1 MSSNL
6 GTSWPSK
13 SLAPIALVTAM
24 GLAGCGGLFPSN
36 ESGRE
41 GRLAVRILWPE
52 ETRRLPDS
60 AHSIRL
66 VISRPGD
73 SLIPTEVRILPR
85 PVGTSGTTEL
95 FIELP
100 PAPDYR
106 LSVTAHGSPDGTGTV
121 LASQTKPGLAIEYA
135 RATPWPISLAAD
147 AVTLDLIPP
156 ISTIEQGDTVRASLL
171 AKDSRAHAILVN
183 RDSIL
188 WTVQNEAIIGIQP
201 VEGHP
206 DQFDITA
213 LSNGSTTIQAR
224 ERDSGVSTA
233 PLTVSVTDIGGT
245 MQDLGT
251 FGGSTSMAYGVSADG
266 SVVVGEA
273 DTTQNQSV
281 RAFRWTTS
289 DGMQEIGTLGGSR
302 SQARAVSA
310 DGTAV
315 VGQSAT
321 AQNQLRGFRWTET
334 GGMENLGSLGG
345 VNTLPEGV
353 SANGELVVGS
363 GDMSGVGMRAFR
375 WSRAERIVAMD
386 PFAVRAYDAS
396 GDGSV
401 IVGYYQNPSSSQNNG
416 AYSWTQDGGF
426 QFLGRL
432 AGTFAIARGVS
443 DDGSVIVGFSEFP
456 VFSARAF
463 RWTASTGMQNL
474 GTLGGNSSAA
484 TGISANG
491 LVVVG
496 TSENA
501 QSQSRAFRWTAA
513 GGMQEVGTL
522 GGDMSEAMAVSADG
536 SVIVGV
542 STNALGQRRAFRWV
556 KD

>member
-24 GLAGCGGLFPSN
+24 GLAGCGGLFPST

-41 GRLAVRILWPE
+41 GRLAVRIVWPE
-52 ETRRLPDS
+52 ETRRLPDAANS
-60 AHSIRL
+60 LRL
-66 VISRPGD
+66 EISRPGD
-73 SLIPTEVRILPR
+73 SLVPTEVRILPR

-95 FIELP
+95 LIELP
-100 PAPDYR
+100 PAADYR
-106 LSVTAHGSPDGTGTV
+106 LSVSAHGSPDGTGTI
-121 LASQTKPGLAIEYA
+121 LASHIKSDLVISAG
-135 RATPWPISLAAD
+135 RSTPWPISLATD
-147 AVTLDLIPP
+147 AETLDLILP
-156 ISTIEQGDTVRASLL
+156 ISTIKLADTVRVSLL
-171 AKDSRAHAILVN
+171 AKDSRSHAVLVN
-183 RDSIL
+183 RDSIQ
-188 WTVQNEAIIGIQP
+188 WTVQNEAILTVLP

-213 LSNGSTTIQAR
+213 LSLGTTTIQAR
-224 ERDSGVSTA
+224 ERESEVSTV
-233 PLTVSVTDIGGT
+233 PLAVSVTDNEGT

-273 DTTQNQSV
+273 DTAQNETV
-281 RAFRWTTS
+281 RAYCWTVS
-289 DGMQEIGTLGGSR
+289 GGMHEIGTLGGSR
-302 SQARAVSA
+302 SSARAVSA
-310 DGTAV
+310 DGTVV
-315 VGQSAT
+315 VGQSGT
-321 AQNQLRGFRWTET
+321 AQNQLRGFRWTEA

-353 SANGELVVGS
+353 SANGEVVVGTA
-363 GDMSGVGMRAFR
+363 DMSGLGTRAFR
-375 WSRAERIVAMD
+375 WSRSAGIVALD
-386 PFAVRAYDAS
+386 PFAAGAHDAS
-396 GDGSV
+396 ADGSV

-416 AYSWTQDGGF
+416 AFSWTQGEGF

-443 DDGSVIVGFSEFP
+443 DDGTVVVGFSEFP

-474 GTLGGNSSAA
+474 GTLGGSSSAA
-484 TGISANG
+484 SDISANG

-501 QSQSRAFRWTAA
+501 QSQTRAFRWTSA
-513 GGMQEVGTL
+513 GGMQELGTL
-522 GGDMSEAMAVSADG
+522 GGDMSEALAVSADG